1 MFAKLSPTV
10 LLALIVW
17 VLGAGLVQAAT
28 DASNYTIEDVTACS
42 PDAMRL
48 CKDKLPDLEAIQ
60 TCMKDNYE
68 KLRPACKA
76 RFTKAQ

>member
-1 MFAKLSPTV
+1 MTLKPLPFV
-10 LLALIVW
+10 LLAFGV
-17 VLGAGLVQAAT
+17 VGPTTAVAGKP
-28 DASNYTIEDVTACS
+28 SYNIKDVTACS

-60 TCMKDNYE
+60 TCMKENYD

-76 RFTKAQ
+76 RFDLKH